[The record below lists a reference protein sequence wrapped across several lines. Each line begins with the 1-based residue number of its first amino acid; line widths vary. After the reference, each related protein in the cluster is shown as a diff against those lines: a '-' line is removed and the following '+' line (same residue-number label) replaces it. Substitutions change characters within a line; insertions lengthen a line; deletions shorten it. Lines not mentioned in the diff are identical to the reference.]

1 MQGKPT
7 RRQTRRGP
15 APADIHVAI
24 RVRERRIELGM
35 SQPTLAPA
43 LGITFQNLYK
53 YEKVKSR
60 ISAGRL
66 YALSKALGV
75 PVGYFFEGG
84 EGAVP
89 ELVEV
94 GTDGGEALRVELV
107 HPASAVLAVDH
118 ETGLL

>member
-15 APADIHVAI
+15 APADAPADIHVAM

-35 SQPTLAPA
+35 SQPTLAAA

-53 YEKVKSR
+53 YEKAKSR

-66 YALSKALGV
+66 YDLSKALGV
-75 PVGYFFEGG
+75 PVGYFFEGI
-84 EGAVP
+84 EG
-89 ELVEV
+89 
-94 GTDGGEALRVELV
+94 GLR
-107 HPASAVLAVDH
+107 S
-118 ETGLL
+118 TGKNAARTR

>member
-15 APADIHVAI
+15 APADIHVAM

-35 SQPTLAPA
+35 SQPTLAAA

-53 YEKVKSR
+53 YEKAKSR

-75 PVGYFFEGG
+75 PVGYFFEGV
-84 EGAVP
+84 EGGLKAQKP
-89 ELVEV
+89 RST
-94 GTDGGEALRVELV
+94 GK
-107 HPASAVLAVDH
+107 SAAR
-118 ETGLL
+118 TR